1 MTEPNPKKLRVLEQ
15 LPVGWS
21 YAWNKW
27 PNNPGTNPQA
37 ARIPTLYVKDHEGQP
52 RDEVL
57 PHLTKSHGMR
67 CVDQHEPWEG
77 RADQLYWSLPLLEQ
91 LNERMTNGGLFLVP
105 EGHLRS
111 PSALLC
117 AGILG
122 RTVPFLRIYVDG
134 RTEWF
139 NNQ

>member
-1 MTEPNPKKLRVLEQ
+1 
-15 LPVGWS
+15 
-21 YAWNKW
+21 
-27 PNNPGTNPQA
+27 
-37 ARIPTLYVKDHEGQP
+37 
-52 RDEVL
+52 
-57 PHLTKSHGMR
+57 MR